1 MDLQEGLYPRGVVLI
16 LSREAE
22 RYGPHCDRYD
32 DDDYDAF
39 DVYTDGVL
47 CERGEVVDWVNSW
60 ILNTHARH
68 HPLRIVTMDAD
79 GAPELSSKSFR
90 AK

>member
-22 RYGPHCDRYD
+22 RYGPHWDRYD
-32 DDDYDAF
+32 DDDDDAY

-47 CERGEVVDWVNSW
+47 
-60 ILNTHARH
+60 
-68 HPLRIVTMDAD
+68 
-79 GAPELSSKSFR
+79 FYYY
-90 AK
+90 